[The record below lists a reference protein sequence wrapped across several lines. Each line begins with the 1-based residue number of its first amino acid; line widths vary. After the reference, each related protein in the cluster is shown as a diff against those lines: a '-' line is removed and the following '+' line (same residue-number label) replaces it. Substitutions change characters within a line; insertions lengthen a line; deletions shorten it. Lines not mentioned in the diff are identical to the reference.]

1 MNSASAN
8 HREQSG
14 SVSIKNLLPGNDYRL
29 GAPVMLLLLLAM
41 VTLQIPP
48 ILLDTLFTFN
58 IALAL
63 IVLLVAVYTLRPL
76 DFRVFPTILLIATLM
91 RLALN
96 VASTRVVLLNGH
108 NGGAAAGKVIEAF
121 GNVVIGGDYVVGLVV
136 FAILM
141 IINFVVV
148 TKGGGRI
155 SEVSARFTLDA
166 MPGKQMAIDA
176 DLNSGL
182 IDQHEARTR
191 RDEVRQEADFYGSMD
206 GASKF
211 VRGDAIAGL
220 LILFINIIGGV
231 AIGILQH
238 DLSFGDAFRTYSL
251 LTIGDGLVA
260 QIPSL
265 LLSTTAAI
273 MVTRVTDSED
283 MGEQLTSQMFGSPKA
298 LAVTSAVLIIM
309 GIVPGMP
316 HFAFLSLGSIAGGAA
331 WMISRKKQST
341 SDADQKRLELS
352 ENIKP
357 KQQEKRELSW
367 EDIPVIH
374 TVSLELGYRLVGLV
388 DEKNGGELLDRIKG
402 IRKNLSSSMG
412 FLIPS
417 VHVRDNLQ
425 LKPTEYRI
433 NLKGVAI
440 AEGIIQPGMLMAL
453 NPGEV
458 FGDLQGISTTEPAYG
473 LAAVWVQEDDRDRAL
488 ALGYTVVD
496 PSTVIATHVS
506 KVMEDHSPE
515 LLGYEETQ
523 SILDKLKQSAP
534 KLSEELTPGKLNT
547 NTLQQVFQSLLHDNV
562 PLTDIRTIAGTLLDA
577 STRHTHPTA
586 LAQEVRVALRRTIL
600 DNLVGME
607 TMIPV
612 ATLAQP
618 LEQLLLQA
626 FQKIQQQGGGQFAPD
641 AIPLEPNVTEQIQQH
656 MPETMRQM
664 MNTGQTPI
672 LLVAPQ
678 IRPLLARFARLCAP
692 ELAVLSYNEIPD
704 NRQITVALNLG

>member
-1 MNSASAN
+1 MSSMSTPSDNSLTG
-8 HREQSG
+8 RLMSG
-14 SVSIKNLLPGNDYRL
+14 TGRL
-29 GAPVMLLLLLAM
+29 GAPLLLLALLAM

-48 ILLDTLFTFN
+48 LLLDALFTFN

-96 VASTRVVLLNGH
+96 VASTRVVLLYGH
-108 NGGAAAGKVIEAF
+108 EGGDAAGKVIEAF

-136 FAILM
+136 FTILM

-182 IDQHEARTR
+182 IDQQEARQR

-211 VRGDAIAGL
+211 VRGDAVAGL
-220 LILFINIIGGV
+220 MILFINIIGGV
-231 AIGILQH
+231 AIGTLQH
-238 DLSFGDAFRTYSL
+238 NLGFAEAFKTYSL

-283 MGEQLTSQMFGSPKA
+283 MGDQLTRQMFGTGRA
-298 LAVTSAVLIIM
+298 LGITAGVLIIM
-309 GIVPGMP
+309 GLVPGMP
-316 HFAFLSLGSIAGGAA
+316 HFAFLTMGAVAGYGA
-331 WMISRKKQST
+331 WRISKKQDTANDLLPREESP
-341 SDADQKRLELS
+341 AA
-352 ENIKP
+352 P
-357 KQQEKRELSW
+357 KEKRELSW
-367 EDIPVIH
+367 EDIPTVH
-374 TVSLELGYRLVGLV
+374 TISLELGYRLVGLV
-388 DEKNGGELLDRIKG
+388 DENRGGELLDRIKG
-402 IRKNLSSSMG
+402 IRKSISTNMG
-412 FLIPS
+412 FLIPT
-417 VHVRDNLQ
+417 VHVRDNLE
-425 LKPTEYRI
+425 LNPTDYRI
-433 NLKGVAI
+433 NLKGIAI
-440 AEGIIQPGMLMAL
+440 AKGSIQAGKLMAL

-458 FGDLQGISTTEPAYG
+458 FGRLDGIPTQEPAYG
-473 LAAVWVQEDDRDRAL
+473 LEAVWIDEEHRDRAL
-488 ALGYTVVD
+488 TLGYTVVD
-496 PSTVIATHVS
+496 PSTVIATHIS
-506 KVMEDHSPE
+506 RIIEDHCPE
-515 LLGYEETQ
+515 MLGFEETQ
-523 SILDKLKQSAP
+523 QVLDKLQETAP
-534 KLSEELTPGKLNT
+534 RLHEELTPAKMNT
-547 NTLQQVFQSLLHDNV
+547 HVLQQVFQNLLEDKV
-562 PLTDIRTIAGTLLDA
+562 PLSDIRTIAGTLIIA
-577 STRHTHPTA
+577 STRHTQPVA
-586 LAQEVRVALRRTIL
+586 MAQEVRVALRRTIL
-600 DNLVGME
+600 DNLVGM
-607 TMIPV
+607 TPMIPV
-612 ATLAQP
+612 VTLAQP

-626 FQKIQQQGGGQFAPD
+626 YQKVQQQGGNQFSPD

-656 MPETMRQM
+656 MPEVMQQM
-664 MNTGQTPI
+664 ITAGHTPV

-692 ELAVLSYNEIPD
+692 EMSVLSYSEIPD
-704 NRQITVALNLG
+704 TRQISVIMNLG

>member
-1 MNSASAN
+1 MSNQN
-8 HREQSG
+8 NLQPPSG
-14 SVSIKNLLPGNDYRL
+14 IGRLLPGVDSRL
-29 GAPVMLLLLLAM
+29 GAPLMLLALLAM

-48 ILLDTLFTFN
+48 ILLDVLFTFN

-108 NGGAAAGKVIEAF
+108 NGGASAGKVIEAF

-136 FAILM
+136 FTILM

-182 IDQHEARTR
+182 ITQEEARLR

-220 LILFINIIGGV
+220 MILFINIIGGI
-231 AIGILQH
+231 AIGTLQH
-238 DLSFGDAFRTYSL
+238 NLGFADAFKTYAL

-273 MVTRVTDSED
+273 MVTRVTDAED
-283 MGEQLTSQMFGSPKA
+283 MGEQLTRQMFGTSKA
-298 LAVTSAVLIIM
+298 LAVTGAVLIIM
-309 GIVPGMP
+309 GLVPGMP
-316 HFAFLSLGSIAGGAA
+316 HFAFLSMGIAAVFFARRIG
-331 WMISRKKQST
+331 RKKPVEQT
-341 SDADQKRLELS
+341 INPVDVIQPG
-352 ENIKP
+352 P
-357 KQQEKRELSW
+357 KEKRELNW
-367 EDIPVIH
+367 DDIPVIH
-374 TVSLELGYRLVGLV
+374 TLSLELGYRLVGLV
-388 DEKNGGELLDRIKG
+388 DDKRGGELLDRIKG
-402 IRKNLSSSMG
+402 IRKSMSSNMG

-417 VHVRDNLQ
+417 VNIRDNLQ

-433 NLKGVAI
+433 KLKGVSI
-440 AEGIIQPGMLMAL
+440 AEGSVQLQKLMAL

-458 FGDLQGISTTEPAYG
+458 YGELEGTATTEPAYG
-473 LAAVWVQEDDRDRAL
+473 LAAVWINENLRDKAL
-488 ALGYTVVD
+488 TLGYTVVD
-496 PSTVIATHVS
+496 PATVIATHIS

-523 SILDKLKQSAP
+523 QLLDKLKRSAP
-534 KLSEELTPGKLNT
+534 KLTEELTPGKLDT
-547 NTLQQVFQSLLHDNV
+547 NTLQQVFQNLLQDDV
-562 PLTDIRTIAGTLLDA
+562 PLTDLRTIAGTLLNA
-577 STRHTHPTA
+577 SARHTHPVA

-600 DNLVGME
+600 DDLVGME

-612 ATLAQP
+612 ATLSQQ

-626 FQKIQQQGGGQFAPD
+626 YQKTQQQGGGQFAPD
-641 AIPLEPNVTEQIQQH
+641 AIPLEPNVTEQIQKH
-656 MPETMRQM
+656 MPATMEEM
-664 MNTGQTPI
+664 SNKGQTPI

-678 IRPLLARFARLCAP
+678 IRPLMARFARLCAP
-692 ELAVLSYNEIPD
+692 EMSVLSYSEVPD
-704 NRQITVALNLG
+704 NRQINVAMTLG

>member
-1 MNSASAN
+1 MNSLSAKK
-8 HREQSG
+8 
-14 SVSIKNLLPGNDYRL
+14 ILPLGNQM
-29 GAPVMLLLLLAM
+29 GAPLLLLALLAM

-48 ILLDTLFTFN
+48 LLLDALFTFN

-136 FAILM
+136 FTILM

-182 IDQHEARTR
+182 INQDEARTR

-220 LILFINIIGGV
+220 MILFINIIGGI

-238 DLSFGDAFRTYSL
+238 DLSFAAAFQTYSL

-283 MGEQLTSQMFGSPKA
+283 MGEQLTRQMFGSHRA
-298 LAVTSAVLIIM
+298 LAVTAGVLIIM
-309 GIVPGMP
+309 GVVPGMP
-316 HFAFLSLGSIAGGAA
+316 HFAFLSLGSVAGISA
-331 WMISRKKQST
+331 WMMSRNRKTTEVVNQVR
-341 SDADQKRLELS
+341 DELT
-352 ENIKP
+352 ENISP
-357 KQQEKRELSW
+357 QQPEKRELSW
-367 EDIPVIH
+367 DDVPVIH
-374 TVSLELGYRLVGLV
+374 TMSLELGYRLVGLV
-388 DEKNGGELLDRIKG
+388 DEKRGGELLDRIKG
-402 IRKNLSSSMG
+402 IRKNLSAVAG

-425 LKPTEYRI
+425 LQATSYRI
-433 NLKGVAI
+433 NLKGVALC
-440 AEGIIQPGMLMAL
+440 EGSVQIGKLLAL

-458 FGDLQGISTTEPAYG
+458 YGDIEGSKTTDPAYG
-473 LAAVWVQEDDRDRAL
+473 LPAIWIDEEQRDNAL

-496 PSTVIATHVS
+496 PSTVIATHIS
-506 KVMEDHSPE
+506 KIMEDHSHE
-515 LLGYEETQ
+515 LLGYEEAQ
-523 SILDKLKQSAP
+523 HLIDKLKQVAP
-534 KLSEELTPGKLNT
+534 KLCEELTPAKLSVNT
-547 NTLQQVFQSLLHDNV
+547 IHQIFQYLLQDNI
-562 PLTDIRTIAGTLLDA
+562 PLTDIRTIGGTLLDA
-577 STRHTHPTA
+577 SNRHTHPIA
-586 LAQEVRVALRRTIL
+586 LAQEVRIALRRTIL

-607 TMIPV
+607 SMIPV
-612 ATLAQP
+612 ATLAQS

-626 FQKIQQQGGGQFAPD
+626 FQKTQQQGAGQFSPD
-641 AIPLEPNVTEQIQQH
+641 AIPLEPNVTEQLQKH
-656 MPETMRQM
+656 MPEVTQTMQ
-664 MNTGQTPI
+664 NTGKTPI
-672 LLVAPQ
+672 LLTAPQ
-678 IRPLLARFARLCAP
+678 LRPLLARFARLCAP

-704 NRQITVALNLG
+704 NRQIVVDINLG

>member
-1 MNSASAN
+1 MNTLSAKKILPSGN
-8 HREQSG
+8 HM
-14 SVSIKNLLPGNDYRL
+14 
-29 GAPVMLLLLLAM
+29 GAPLLLLALLAM

-48 ILLDTLFTFN
+48 LLLDALFTFN

-63 IVLLVAVYTLRPL
+63 VVLMVAVYTLRPL

-96 VASTRVVLLNGH
+96 VASTRIVLLNGH

-136 FAILM
+136 FTILM

-155 SEVSARFTLDA
+155 SEVTARFTLDA

-182 IDQHEARTR
+182 ITQDEARTR
-191 RDEVRQEADFYGSMD
+191 REEVRQEADFYGSMD

-220 LILFINIIGGV
+220 LILFINIIGGI
-231 AIGILQH
+231 AIGVLQH
-238 DLSFGDAFRTYSL
+238 DLSFGLAFQTYSL

-273 MVTRVTDSED
+273 MVTRVSDSED
-283 MGEQLTSQMFGSPKA
+283 MGEQLTRQMFGSNRA
-298 LAVTSAVLIIM
+298 LAVAAGVLIVM

-316 HFAFLSLGSIAGGAA
+316 HFAFLSLGFAAALAA
-331 WMISRKKQST
+331 WMMSRNKKT
-341 SDADQKRLELS
+341 SEVVEQVTNDLK
-352 ENIKP
+352 ENINP
-357 KQQEKRELSW
+357 QQPEKRELSW
-367 EDIPVIH
+367 EDVPVVH
-374 TVSLELGYRLVGLV
+374 TISLELGYRLVGLV
-388 DEKNGGELLDRIKG
+388 DEKRGGELLDRIKG
-402 IRKNLSSSMG
+402 IRKNLSAISG

-425 LKPTEYRI
+425 LQATGYRI
-433 NLKGVAI
+433 NLKGV
-440 AEGIIQPGMLMAL
+440 GISEATVQVNKLLAL

-458 FGDLQGISTTEPAYG
+458 YGEIEGSKTTDPAYG
-473 LAAVWVQEDDRDRAL
+473 LPAVWIDEEQRDNAL

-496 PSTVIATHVS
+496 SSTVIATHIS
-506 KVMEDHSPE
+506 KIMEDHSHE

-523 SILDKLKQSAP
+523 QLIDNLKKIAP
-534 KLSEELTPGKLNT
+534 KLCDELTPAKLSVNT
-547 NTLQQVFQSLLHDNV
+547 IQQVFQHLLQDSI
-562 PLTDIRTIAGTLLDA
+562 PLTDVRTIGGTLLDA
-577 STRHTHPTA
+577 SNRHTHPIA

-607 TMIPV
+607 SLIPV

-626 FQKIQQQGGGQFAPD
+626 FQKTQQQGGGQFAPD
-641 AIPLEPNVTEQIQQH
+641 AIPLEPNVTEQLQKH
-656 MPETMRQM
+656 MPEVTQTMQ
-664 MNTGQTPI
+664 NTGKTPI

-678 IRPLLARFARLCAP
+678 LRPLLARFARLCSP

-704 NRQITVALNLG
+704 NRQIVVDINLG

>member
-1 MNSASAN
+1 MNTLSAKKILPSGN
-8 HREQSG
+8 HM
-14 SVSIKNLLPGNDYRL
+14 
-29 GAPVMLLLLLAM
+29 GAPLLLLALLAM

-48 ILLDTLFTFN
+48 LLLDALFTFN

-63 IVLLVAVYTLRPL
+63 VVLMVAVYTLRPL

-96 VASTRVVLLNGH
+96 VASTRIVLLNGH

-136 FAILM
+136 FTILM

-155 SEVSARFTLDA
+155 SEVTARFTLDA

-182 IDQHEARTR
+182 ISQDEARTR
-191 RDEVRQEADFYGSMD
+191 REEVRQEADFYGSMD

-220 LILFINIIGGV
+220 LILFINIIGGI
-231 AIGILQH
+231 AIGVLQH
-238 DLSFGDAFRTYSL
+238 DLSFGLAFQTYAL

-273 MVTRVTDSED
+273 MVTRVSDSED
-283 MGEQLTSQMFGSPKA
+283 MGAQLKRQMFGTNKA
-298 LAVTSAVLIIM
+298 LAVAAGVLIIM

-316 HFAFLSLGSIAGGAA
+316 HFAFLSLGSAAALAA
-331 WMISRKKQST
+331 WMMSRNKKT
-341 SDADQKRLELS
+341 TEVVEKVTNDLK
-352 ENIKP
+352 ENISP
-357 KQQEKRELSW
+357 QQPEKRDLSW
-367 EDIPVIH
+367 DDVPVVH
-374 TVSLELGYRLVGLV
+374 TLSLELGYRLVGLV
-388 DEKNGGELLDRIKG
+388 DEKRGGELLDRIKG
-402 IRKNLSSSMG
+402 IRKNLSAITG

-425 LKPTEYRI
+425 LQATDYRI
-433 NLKGVAI
+433 NLKGV
-440 AEGIIQPGMLMAL
+440 GISEATIHVNKLLAL

-458 FGDLQGISTTEPAYG
+458 YGEIEGSKTTDPAYG
-473 LAAVWVQEDDRDRAL
+473 LPAVWIDEDLRDNAL

-496 PSTVIATHVS
+496 PSTVIATHIS
-506 KVMEDHSPE
+506 KVMEDHSHE

-523 SILDKLKQSAP
+523 QLIDNLKKIAP
-534 KLSEELTPGKLNT
+534 KLCDELTPSKLSANT
-547 NTLQQVFQSLLHDNV
+547 IQQVFQHLLQDNI
-562 PLTDIRTIAGTLLDA
+562 PLTDIRTIGGTLLDA
-577 STRHTHPTA
+577 SNRHTHPIA
-586 LAQEVRVALRRTIL
+586 LAQEVRIALRRTIL

-607 TMIPV
+607 SLIPV
-612 ATLAQP
+612 STLAQP

-626 FQKIQQQGGGQFAPD
+626 FQKTQQQGGGQFAPD
-641 AIPLEPNVTEQIQQH
+641 AIPLEPNVTEQLQKH
-656 MPETMRQM
+656 MPDVTQTMQ
-664 MNTGQTPI
+664 NTGKTPI

-678 IRPLLARFARLCAP
+678 LRPLLARFARLCSP

-704 NRQITVALNLG
+704 NRQIVVDINLG

>member
-1 MNSASAN
+1 
-8 HREQSG
+8 
-14 SVSIKNLLPGNDYRL
+14 
-29 GAPVMLLLLLAM
+29 
-41 VTLQIPP
+41 
-48 ILLDTLFTFN
+48 
-58 IALAL
+58 
-63 IVLLVAVYTLRPL
+63 
-76 DFRVFPTILLIATLM
+76 M

-182 IDQHEARTR
+182 ISQEEARAR

-211 VRGDAIAGL
+211 VRGDAVAGL
-220 LILFINIIGGV
+220 MILFINIIGGV
-231 AIGILQH
+231 AIGVLQY
-238 DLSFGDAFRTYSL
+238 DLGFADAFKTYSL

-265 LLSTTAAI
+265 LLSTTAAM

-283 MGEQLTSQMFGSPKA
+283 MGAQLHRQMFGTNKA
-298 LAVTSAVLIIM
+298 LSVAAGVLIIM
-309 GIVPGMP
+309 GLVPGMP
-316 HFAFLSLGSIAGGAA
+316 HMAFLGLGGIAAVIA
-331 WMISRKKQST
+331 WRMSRN
-341 SDADQKRLELS
+341 QKTTEVVNQIRDELA
-352 ENIKP
+352 ENISP
-357 KQQEKRELSW
+357 QQPEKRELSW
-367 EDIPVIH
+367 DDVPVIH
-374 TVSLELGYRLVGLV
+374 TMSLELGYRLVGLV
-388 DEKNGGELLDRIKG
+388 DEKKGGELLDRIKG
-402 IRKNLSSSMG
+402 IRKKLSATTG

-417 VHVRDNLQ
+417 VHIRDNLQ
-425 LKPTEYRI
+425 LQPTSYRI
-433 NLKGVAI
+433 NLKGVGLSEAS
-440 AEGIIQPGMLMAL
+440 IQINKLLAL

-458 FGDLQGISTTEPAYG
+458 YGEIDGTKATDPAYG
-473 LAAVWVQEDDRDRAL
+473 LPAVWINEDQRDNAL

-496 PSTVIATHVS
+496 PSTVIATHIS
-506 KVMEDHSPE
+506 KIMEDHSHE

-523 SILDKLKQSAP
+523 HMIDNLKQMAP
-534 KLSEELTPGKLNT
+534 KLCEELTPAKLSVNAI
-547 NTLQQVFQSLLHDNV
+547 QQVFQHLLQDNI
-562 PLTDIRTIAGTLLDA
+562 PLTDIRTIGGTLLDA
-577 STRHTHPTA
+577 SSRHTHPVA

-612 ATLAQP
+612 ATLAHP

-626 FQKIQQQGGGQFAPD
+626 FQKTQQQGGQFAPD
-641 AIPLEPNVTEQIQQH
+641 AIPLEPNVTEQLQKH
-656 MPETMRQM
+656 MPEVTAAMQ
-664 MNTGQTPI
+664 NTGKTPI
-672 LLVAPQ
+672 LLTAPQ
-678 IRPLLARFARLCAP
+678 LRPLLARFARLCSP

-704 NRQITVALNLG
+704 NRQIVVDINLG